1 MQSLALEYACT
12 AAERREAEEL
22 NLHRQLGRG
31 SKWRTY
37 LILFGMLG
45 GMLLALYF
53 QIAREV
59 SSGRRPYVFAA
70 LLVLCFAIVFWRRR
84 PRGNPPVTTRLEIS
98 ENEVAIHSSESKVT
112 MPWSAF
118 SKVLESPNLF
128 VLLDR
133 PKGIL
138 WILPKRAFPDETAQC
153 WFRNLSGNR
162 CGQAATPPTEAPRAA
177 QAASADK
184 ITLQFQLRF
193 RDYLD
198 RTIASRRTWGMILA
212 VVALVVGTFIY
223 SAAHPPPRAVY
234 SATQVFFMAVPP
246 FVFVMTTMIVM
257 LTSIYHWRA
266 HTQYLVPQ
274 ELVLSNEGIAF
285 ASRDES
291 GILAW
296 TIYPLFKETRWSFI
310 LWEPR
315 SSMWLL
321 IPKRSFASS
330 DDLRR
335 CEALLTTHLR
345 RSPWFFG

>member
-1 MQSLALEYACT
+1 VQNLTLEYACT
-12 AAERREAEEL
+12 EAERREAEEL

-31 SKWRTY
+31 SKWRTF
-37 LILFGMLG
+37 LILFVMLG

-53 QIAREV
+53 KIARDV
-59 SSGRRPYVFAA
+59 SPARRPYVFAA
-70 LLVLCFAIVFWRRR
+70 LLVLCFVIVLWRRR
-84 PRGNPPVTTRLEIS
+84 ARGDRPVPIRLEIS

-112 MPWSAF
+112 VPWSAF
-118 SKVLESPNLF
+118 GQVLESPNLF

-138 WILPKRAFPDETAQC
+138 WILPKRAFPDQTSQS

-162 CGQAATPPTEAPRAA
+162 CGQVVAPATEAPRAA
-177 QAASADK
+177 PAASADR

-212 VVALVVGTFIY
+212 CVAILLGAFFY
-223 SAAHPPPRAVY
+223 AAAHPPPRPVY

-246 FVFVMTTMIVM
+246 FVLVMATMVVM

-285 ASRDES
+285 ASRHES

-296 TIYPLFKETRWSFI
+296 TIYPRFKETRWSFI

-315 SSMWLL
+315 GSAWLL
-321 IPKRSFASS
+321 LPKRSFASI

-335 CEALLTTHLR
+335 CEALLTTHLH

>member
-12 AAERREAEEL
+12 AAERREAEQL

-37 LILFGMLG
+37 LILLVMLG

-53 QIAREV
+53 HIVRDV
-59 SSGRRPYVFAA
+59 SSARRPYVFAA
-70 LLVLCFAIVFWRRR
+70 LLVLGFAIVFWRRR
-84 PRGNPPVTTRLEIS
+84 PRGDRPVPTRLEIS
-98 ENEVAIHSSESKVT
+98 ENEVAIHSSESKVST
-112 MPWSAF
+112 PWSAF
-118 SKVLESPNLF
+118 SQVLESPNLF

-138 WILPKRAFPDETAQC
+138 WILPKRAFPDETSQS
-153 WFRNLSGNR
+153 WFRDLSGNR
-162 CGQAATPPTEAPRAA
+162 CGRAAAPPTEAPRAA
-177 QAASADK
+177 PAASPDK

-223 SAAHPPPRAVY
+223 SAAHPPPQAVY
-234 SATQVFFMAVPP
+234 SATRVFFMAVPP
-246 FVFVMTTMIVM
+246 FVLVMTTMIVM

-266 HTQYLVPQ
+266 HTQCLIPQ

-291 GILAW
+291 GIVAW
-296 TIYPLFKETRWSFI
+296 TVYPRFKETRWSFI
-310 LWEPR
+310 LWEPH
-315 SSMWLL
+315 SSAWLL
-321 IPKRSFASS
+321 LPKRSFASI

-335 CEALLTTHLR
+335 CEALLSSHLR